1 MSFLEVIYQS
11 EELHRKKEIRI
22 LSFEQICGKHIRLVD
37 HDTNF
42 LQKVK
47 ILKEENPNKCQILA
61 GKNILIKGPNSNDIT
76 INQSGKSPWYL
87 IRAIK
92 NSRKQLNLL
101 ILNQV
106 IWGIEI
112 SSGLRMKKSVET
124 HGKDKIAEF
133 IFNRVNSIFLDP
145 EQWEKIVIYH
155 REGQI

>member
-1 MSFLEVIYQS
+1 MSFLEVIYES

-22 LSFEQICGKHIRLVD
+22 LSCEQICGKHIRLID
-37 HDTNF
+37 HDKNF
-42 LQKVK
+42 LRKVQTF
-47 ILKEENPNKCQILA
+47 KEENPKKCQILS
-61 GKNILIKGPNSNDIT
+61 GKNIFVKGPNSNDIT

-106 IWGIEI
+106 VWGIEI

-133 IFNRVNSIFLDP
+133 IFDRVSSIFSDP
-145 EQWEKIVIYH
+145 EEWEKIVIYH
-155 REGQI
+155 REEQK